1 MTNTQPTYFYYSV
14 AGENIALNIITKI
27 KLDEEVVTNILWD
40 VAPFRCN
47 VCGDVEELSYEE
59 ALEEAPNY
67 DDSSLFIN
75 DNSKGWDEAASQ
87 LKALMIV

>member
-1 MTNTQPTYFYYSV
+1 MSTTQPTYFYYSV

-27 KLDEEVVTNILWD
+27 KLDEEVVTDILWD

-87 LKALMIV
+87 LKALMVV

>member
-27 KLDEEVVTNILWD
+27 KLDEEVVTDILWD

-87 LKALMIV
+87 LKALMVV

>member
-87 LKALMIV
+87 LKALMVV